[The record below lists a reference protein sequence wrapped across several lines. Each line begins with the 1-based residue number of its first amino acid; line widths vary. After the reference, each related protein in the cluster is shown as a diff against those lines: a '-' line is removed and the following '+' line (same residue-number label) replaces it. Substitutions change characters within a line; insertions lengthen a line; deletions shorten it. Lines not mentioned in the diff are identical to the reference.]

1 MTKIFFTKEE
11 LRFREEVREFARR
24 EIAPYAD
31 DVEKGM
37 YPGPLLKKIAEA
49 GYMRQLHP
57 IEYGGTNKGLVYE
70 MIVAEEIAAVSAP
83 TDMSRTASS
92 TLCAIPISRFGTD
105 EQKRKYLTP
114 IIRGEMIGAI
124 GITEPDVGSDTAG
137 MKTRAIREGD
147 EYVINGEKR
156 FITNGADADII
167 TLFAISNPEVPAKRG
182 ASAFIFPTDTEGFKV
197 EKVYNLLG
205 MHGMRIAHL
214 KFENCRIPA
223 ENLLGKE
230 GMGFNILMD
239 ELDTERISIA
249 AEMIGIARAAFEIAV
264 KYSTERVQ
272 FNRPINWFEGISFKI
287 ADMATLLD
295 AAELLTLRAARMVNR
310 GENASKESAMAK
322 VFAVDHAFEIC
333 NQALQVLGGIG
344 YTTEYPV
351 ERYLRDVRIGMIG
364 GGTSE
369 IMRFLIQ
376 REVYREFEQKAG
388 KEKQAIPVEVSSTS
402 GRENPKD

>member
-37 YPGPLLKKIAEA
+37 YPGPLLKKIAKA

-287 ADMATLLD
+287 ADMATQLD

-310 GENASKESAMAK
+310 GESASKESAMAK

-333 NQALQVLGGIG
+333 NQALQILGGIG

-388 KEKQAIPVEVSSTS
+388 KEKQAIPVEASSTS
-402 GRENPKD
+402 GRENP

>member
-1 MTKIFFTKEE
+1 
-11 LRFREEVREFARR
+11 
-24 EIAPYAD
+24 
-31 DVEKGM
+31 
-37 YPGPLLKKIAEA
+37 
-49 GYMRQLHP
+49 
-57 IEYGGTNKGLVYE
+57 
-70 MIVAEEIAAVSAP
+70 
-83 TDMSRTASS
+83 MSRTASS

>member
-37 YPGPLLKKIAEA
+37 YPGPLLKKIAKA

-249 AEMIGIARAAFEIAV
+249 AEMIGIARAAFEVAV

-287 ADMATLLD
+287 ADMATQLD

-310 GENASKESAMAK
+310 GESASKESAMAK

-333 NQALQVLGGIG
+333 NQALQILGGIG

-388 KEKQAIPVEVSSTS
+388 KEKQAIPVEASSTS
-402 GRENPKD
+402 GRENP

>member
-24 EIAPYAD
+24 VIAPYAD

-272 FNRPINWFEGISFKI
+272 FNRPINWFEGVSFKI
-287 ADMATLLD
+287 ADMATQLD

-333 NQALQVLGGIG
+333 NQALQILGGIG

-402 GRENPKD
+402 GRESPKD

>member
-137 MKTRAIREGD
+137 MKTRAIRDGD

-272 FNRPINWFEGISFKI
+272 FNRPINWFEGVSFKI
-287 ADMATLLD
+287 ADMATQLD

-333 NQALQVLGGIG
+333 NQALQILGGIG

-402 GRENPKD
+402 GRENP

>member
-156 FITNGADADII
+156 FITNGADANII

-310 GENASKESAMAK
+310 GESASKESAMAK

-376 REVYREFEQKAG
+376 REVYREFEQKVG

-402 GRENPKD
+402 GRENS

>member
-1 MTKIFFTKEE
+1 MSGIFFTEDE
-11 LRFREEVREFARR
+11 IRFREEVREFARKV
-24 EIAPYAD
+24 IAPKAD
-31 DVEKGM
+31 EVENGM
-37 YPGPLLKKIAEA
+37 YPGPLLRKIGKA
-49 GYMRQLHP
+49 GYLRQLHP
-57 IEYGGTNKGLVYE
+57 IEYGGTAKGVVYE
-70 MIVAEEIAAVSAP
+70 MIVAEEIAGVSAP

-92 TLCAIPISRFGTD
+92 TLCAVPISRFGND

-114 IIRGEMIGAI
+114 IVRGEKIGAI
-124 GITEPDVGSDTAG
+124 GITEPDVGSDTAD
-137 MKTRAIREGD
+137 MKTTAIRAGD

-167 TLFAISNPEVPAKRG
+167 TLFAITDPEVKSKRG
-182 ASAFIFPTDTEGFKV
+182 MSALIFPTDTDGFKV
-197 EKVYNLLG
+197 EKIYGLMG

-223 ENLLGKE
+223 ENILDRE

-239 ELDTERISIA
+239 ELNTERISIA
-249 AEMIGIARAAFEIAV
+249 GEMIGIARAAFETAV

-272 FNRPINWFEGISFKI
+272 FKRPINKFEGISFKI
-287 ADMATLLD
+287 ADMATQID
-295 AAELLTLRAARMVNR
+295 AAELLTLRAARMIDR
-310 GENASKESAMAK
+310 DERASKESAMAK
-322 VFAVDHAFEIC
+322 VFAVDYAFDIC
-333 NQALQVLGGIG
+333 NQALQVLGGVG

-376 REVYREFEQKAG
+376 REVYKEFEQKAVM
-388 KEKQAIPVEVSSTS
+388 EKRAIPLEVASSSQGAETQ
-402 GRENPKD
+402 E

>member
-1 MTKIFFTKEE
+1 MSGIFFTEDE
-11 LRFREEVREFARR
+11 IRFREEVREFARKV
-24 EIAPYAD
+24 IAPKAD
-31 DVEKGM
+31 EVENGM
-37 YPGPLLKKIAEA
+37 YPGPLLRKIGKA
-49 GYMRQLHP
+49 GYLRQLHP
-57 IEYGGTNKGLVYE
+57 IEYGGTAKGVVYE
-70 MIVAEEIAAVSAP
+70 MIVAEEIAGVSAP

-92 TLCAIPISRFGTD
+92 TLCAVPISRFGND

-114 IIRGEMIGAI
+114 IVRGEKIGAI
-124 GITEPDVGSDTAG
+124 GITEPDVGSDTAD
-137 MKTRAIREGD
+137 MKTTAIRAGD

-167 TLFAISNPEVPAKRG
+167 TLFAITEPEVKSKRSM
-182 ASAFIFPTDTEGFKV
+182 SAFIFPTDTDGFKV
-197 EKVYNLLG
+197 EKIYGLMG

-223 ENLLGKE
+223 ENILDRE

-239 ELDTERISIA
+239 ELNTERISIA
-249 AEMIGIARAAFEIAV
+249 GEMIGIARAAFETAV

-272 FNRPINWFEGISFKI
+272 FKRPINKFEGISFKI
-287 ADMATLLD
+287 ADMATQID
-295 AAELLTLRAARMVNR
+295 AAELLTLRAARMIDR
-310 GENASKESAMAK
+310 GERASKESAMAK
-322 VFAVDHAFEIC
+322 VFAVDYAFDIC
-333 NQALQVLGGIG
+333 NQALQVLGGVG

-376 REVYREFEQKAG
+376 REVYKEFEQKAVM
-388 KEKQAIPVEVSSTS
+388 EKRAIPLEVASSSQGAETQ
-402 GRENPKD
+402 E

>member
-1 MTKIFFTKEE
+1 MSGIFFTEDE
-11 LRFREEVREFARR
+11 IRFREEVREFARKV
-24 EIAPYAD
+24 IAPKAD
-31 DVEKGM
+31 EVENGM
-37 YPGPLLKKIAEA
+37 YPGPLLRKIGKA

-57 IEYGGTNKGLVYE
+57 IEYGGTAKGVVYE
-70 MIVAEEIAAVSAP
+70 MIVAGEIAGVSAP

-92 TLCAIPISRFGTD
+92 TLCAIPISRFGND

-114 IIRGEMIGAI
+114 IVRGEKIGAI
-124 GITEPDVGSDTAG
+124 GITEPDVGSDTAD
-137 MKTRAIREGD
+137 MKTTAIRAGD

-167 TLFAISNPEVPAKRG
+167 TLFAITEPEVKSKRSM
-182 ASAFIFPTDTEGFKV
+182 SAFIFPTDTDGFRV
-197 EKVYNLLG
+197 EKIYGLMG

-223 ENLLGKE
+223 ENILDRE

-239 ELDTERISIA
+239 ELNTERISIA
-249 AEMIGIARAAFEIAV
+249 GEMIGIARAAFETAV

-272 FNRPINWFEGISFKI
+272 FKRPINKFEGISFKI
-287 ADMATLLD
+287 ADMATQID
-295 AAELLTLRAARMVNR
+295 AAELLTLRAARMIDR
-310 GENASKESAMAK
+310 DERASKESAMAK
-322 VFAVDHAFEIC
+322 VFAVDYAFDIC
-333 NQALQVLGGIG
+333 NQALQVLGGVG

-376 REVYREFEQKAG
+376 REVYKEFEQKAVM
-388 KEKQAIPVEVSSTS
+388 EKRAIPLEVASSSQGAETQ
-402 GRENPKD
+402 E

>member
-1 MTKIFFTKEE
+1 MSGIFFTEDE
-11 LRFREEVREFARR
+11 IRFREEVREFARKV
-24 EIAPYAD
+24 IAPKAEE
-31 DVEKGM
+31 VENGM
-37 YPGPLLKKIAEA
+37 YPGPLLKKIGEA

-57 IEYGGTNKGLVYE
+57 IEYGGTAKGVVYE
-70 MIVAEEIAAVSAP
+70 MIVAEEIAGVSAP

-92 TLCAIPISRFGTD
+92 TLSAIPISRFGND

-137 MKTRAIREGD
+137 MKTTALRDGD
-147 EYVINGEKR
+147 DYVINGEKR

-167 TLFAISNPEVPAKRG
+167 TLFAITSPDTKSKRG
-182 ASAFIFPTDTEGFKV
+182 MSTFIFPTDTDGFKV
-197 EKVYNLLG
+197 EKIYGLMG

-214 KFENCRIPA
+214 KFEDCRISA
-223 ENLLGKE
+223 ENILVKE

-239 ELDTERISIA
+239 ELNTERISIA
-249 AEMIGIARAAFEIAV
+249 GEMIGIARAAFETAV
-264 KYSTERVQ
+264 KYSTERKQ
-272 FNRPINWFEGISFKI
+272 FGRPIHKFEGISFKV
-287 ADMATLLD
+287 ADMATQLD
-295 AAELLTLRAARMVNR
+295 AAELLTLRAARLVDKD
-310 GENASKESAMAK
+310 EKASKESAMAK
-322 VFAVDHAFEIC
+322 VFAVDYAFDIC
-333 NQALQVLGGIG
+333 NQALQVLGGVG

-376 REVYREFEQKAG
+376 REVYKEFELKT
-388 KEKQAIPVEVSSTS
+388 EKKKPAIPVEISSFS
-402 GRENPKD
+402 QE

>member
-37 YPGPLLKKIAEA
+37 YPGPLLKKIAKA

-167 TLFAISNPEVPAKRG
+167 T
-182 ASAFIFPTDTEGFKV
+182 
-197 EKVYNLLG
+197 
-205 MHGMRIAHL
+205 
-214 KFENCRIPA
+214 
-223 ENLLGKE
+223 
-230 GMGFNILMD
+230 
-239 ELDTERISIA
+239 
-249 AEMIGIARAAFEIAV
+249 
-264 KYSTERVQ
+264 
-272 FNRPINWFEGISFKI
+272 
-287 ADMATLLD
+287 
-295 AAELLTLRAARMVNR
+295 
-310 GENASKESAMAK
+310 
-322 VFAVDHAFEIC
+322 
-333 NQALQVLGGIG
+333 
-344 YTTEYPV
+344 
-351 ERYLRDVRIGMIG
+351 
-364 GGTSE
+364 
-369 IMRFLIQ
+369 
-376 REVYREFEQKAG
+376 
-388 KEKQAIPVEVSSTS
+388 
-402 GRENPKD
+402 